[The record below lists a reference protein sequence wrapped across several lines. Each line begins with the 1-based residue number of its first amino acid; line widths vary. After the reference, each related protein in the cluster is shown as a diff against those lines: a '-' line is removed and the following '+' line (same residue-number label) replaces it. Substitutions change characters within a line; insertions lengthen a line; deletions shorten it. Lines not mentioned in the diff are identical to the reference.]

1 MEKRKI
7 TVIPTKTHKTQVIES
22 AATTLAE
29 LKADLTKAG
38 IDYTDCTFFEG
49 LTKIELKNDAAILPH
64 DVPYK
69 GTTTNNLVFMITN
82 ASKKIR
88 SGAGLDRKA
97 IIEEIKAKNLT
108 EVVKKTYGKN
118 YTNCKTEALQEIL
131 NKEAASTTAD
141 ASTPTAKAAPI
152 KKEVPN
158 MPVTKTID
166 PSNYVTNLSS
176 YVTKAELREV
186 IESLLKEMENA
197 GMDYS
202 DDIDIDNIAIIG
214 NVTSDTSNAS
224 KEEKSDSPYSASELD
239 SMFKNM

>member
-88 SGAGLDRKA
+88 SGAKLDRKA
-97 IIEEIKAKNLT
+97 IIEEIKSKNLT
-108 EVVKKTYGKN
+108 ELVKKTYGKN
-118 YTNCKTEALQEIL
+118 YTNCKTEDLQKIL

-141 ASTPTAKAAPI
+141 TSAPTAKAAPT
-152 KKEVPN
+152 KKEAPSKPA
-158 MPVTKTID
+158 MKTTD
-166 PSNYVTNLSS
+166 LSN
-176 YVTKAELREV
+176 YVTKAELKKV
-186 IESLLKEMENA
+186 IESLLEEMENA

-224 KEEKSDSPYSASELD
+224 KEEESDSPYSSNELD
-239 SMFKNM
+239 DMFKNM

>member
-88 SGAGLDRKA
+88 SGAKLDRKA
-97 IIEEIKAKNLT
+97 FIEEIKSKNLT
-108 EVVKKTYGKN
+108 ELVKKTYGKN
-118 YTNCKTEALQEIL
+118 YTNCKTEDLQKIL

-141 ASTPTAKAAPI
+141 ASAPTAKAAPA

-158 MPVTKTID
+158 KPAMKTTD
-166 PSNYVTNLSS
+166 LSS
-176 YVTKAELREV
+176 YVTKAELRKV
-186 IESLLKEMENA
+186 IESLLKEMEDA
-197 GMDYS
+197 YVDYIE
-202 DDIDIDNIAIIG
+202 DVDIDNIAIIG
-214 NVTSDTSNAS
+214 KVSSSNS
-224 KEEKSDSPYSASELD
+224 EEKKSDSPYSSNELD
-239 SMFKNM
+239 DMFKDM

>member
-118 YTNCKTEALQEIL
+118 YTNCKTEDLQKIL
-131 NKEAASTTAD
+131 NKEVASTTAD
-141 ASTPTAKAAPI
+141 ASTPTAKAAPV
-152 KKEVPN
+152 KKEIPN
-158 MPVTKTID
+158 TPVTKTID

-186 IESLLKEMENA
+186 IESLLKEMDKE
-197 GMDYS
+197 GVDYIE
-202 DDIDIDNIAIIG
+202 DVDIDNIAIIG
-214 NVTSDTSNAS
+214 KVSSSNS
-224 KEEKSDSPYSASELD
+224 KEEKSDSPYSSDELD
-239 SMFKNM
+239 DMFRGM

>member
-88 SGAGLDRKA
+88 SGAKLDRKA

-118 YTNCKTEALQEIL
+118 YTNCKTEDLEKIL
-131 NKEAASTTAD
+131 NKEVASTTAD
-141 ASTPTAKAAPI
+141 ASAPIAKAAPA
-152 KKEVPN
+152 KKEAPSKPA
-158 MPVTKTID
+158 MKTTD
-166 PSNYVTNLSS
+166 LSNYI
-176 YVTKAELREV
+176 TKAELREV
-186 IESLLKEMENA
+186 IESLLKEMEDA
-197 GMDYS
+197 EIDYVE
-202 DDIDIDNIAIIG
+202 DVDINNIAIIG
-214 NVTSDTSNAS
+214 KVSSSNS
-224 KEEKSDSPYSASELD
+224 EEKKSDSPYSSNELD
-239 SMFKNM
+239 DMFKDM

>member
-88 SGAGLDRKA
+88 SGAKLDRKA

-118 YTNCKTEALQEIL
+118 YTNCKTEDLQEIL
-131 NKEAASTTAD
+131 NKEVASTSAD
-141 ASTPTAKAAPI
+141 ASTPTAKAALA
-152 KKEVPN
+152 KKEAPSKPA
-158 MPVTKTID
+158 MKTTD
-166 PSNYVTNLSS
+166 PSN

-186 IESLLKEMENA
+186 IESLLKEMENE
-197 GMDYS
+197 GIDYS
-202 DDIDIDNIAIIG
+202 DDVDIDNIAIIG

-224 KEEKSDSPYSASELD
+224 KEEESDSPYSSDELD
-239 SMFKNM
+239 DMFKGM

>member
-88 SGAGLDRKA
+88 SGAKLDRKT
-97 IIEEIKAKNLT
+97 IIEEIKVKNLT

-118 YTNCKTEALQEIL
+118 YTNCKTEDLEKIL

-141 ASTPTAKAAPI
+141 ASAPTAKATPA
-152 KKEVPN
+152 KKAD
-158 MPVTKTID
+158 D
-166 PSNYVTNLSS
+166 PSNYI
-176 YVTKAELREV
+176 TKVELKRV
-186 IESLLKEMENA
+186 IESLLEEMENA
-197 GMDYS
+197 SMYYS
-202 DDIDIDNIAIIG
+202 DDINIDNIAIIG
-214 NVTSDTSNAS
+214 NITSDTSNAS
-224 KEEKSDSPYSASELD
+224 KEEESDSPYSSNELD
-239 SMFKNM
+239 DMFKDM

>member
-88 SGAGLDRKA
+88 SGADRKS
-97 IIEEIKAKNLT
+97 IIAEIKAKNLT
-108 EVVKKTYGKN
+108 EVVKKVYNKN
-118 YTNCKTEALQEIL
+118 YTNCKTEDLERIL
-131 NKEAASTTAD
+131 SMNNNSAPKEAPA
-141 ASTPTAKAAPI
+141 
-152 KKEVPN
+152 KKETVETKSNTSVPN
-158 MPVTKTID
+158 DTEYVTKTQ
-166 PSNYVTNLSS
+166 L
-176 YVTKAELREV
+176 KEV
-186 IESLLKEMENA
+186 ITGLIEEMKYV
-197 GMDYS
+197 GMAYS
-202 DDIDIDNIAIIG
+202 DEININNISII
-214 NVTSDTSNAS
+214 SDVSSSNS
-224 KEEKSDSPYSASELD
+224 KKEDDSPYSSNELD
-239 SMFKNM
+239 DMFKDM

>member
-88 SGAGLDRKA
+88 SGAKLDRKA

-118 YTNCKTEALQEIL
+118 YTNCKTEDLEKIL
-131 NKEAASTTAD
+131 SMNNTSTPKEAPA
-141 ASTPTAKAAPI
+141 
-152 KKEVPN
+152 KKEAPSK
-158 MPVTKTID
+158 PALKTTD
-166 PSNYVTNLSS
+166 LSN

-186 IESLLKEMENA
+186 IESLLKEMKDAEV
-197 GMDYS
+197 DYV
-202 DDIDIDNIAIIG
+202 DNVDIDNIAIIG
-214 NVTSDTSNAS
+214 KVSSSNS
-224 KEEKSDSPYSASELD
+224 EEEKSDSPYSSNELD
-239 SMFKNM
+239 DMFKDM

>member
-7 TVIPTKTHKTQVIES
+7 TVIPTKTHKIQVIES

-88 SGAGLDRKA
+88 SGAKLDRKA
-97 IIEEIKAKNLT
+97 IIEEIKVKNLT

-118 YTNCKTEALQEIL
+118 YTNCKTEDLQKIL
-131 NKEAASTTAD
+131 NKEAA
-141 ASTPTAKAAPI
+141 PIAKVAPA
-152 KKEVPN
+152 KKEAPSK
-158 MPVTKTID
+158 PVMETTD
-166 PSNYVTNLSS
+166 PSNYI
-176 YVTKAELREV
+176 TKVELKRV

-197 GMDYS
+197 GMNYS

-224 KEEKSDSPYSASELD
+224 KEEELNSPYSASELNN
-239 SMFKNM
+239 MFKNM

>member
-88 SGAGLDRKA
+88 SGAKLDRKA

-118 YTNCKTEALQEIL
+118 YTNCKTEDLEKIL
-131 NKEAASTTAD
+131 SMNNTPILKEAPA
-141 ASTPTAKAAPI
+141 

-158 MPVTKTID
+158 ESVMKTTD
-166 PSNYVTNLSS
+166 LSN

-186 IESLLKEMENA
+186 IESLLKEMEEVEV
-197 GMDYS
+197 DYVE
-202 DDIDIDNIAIIG
+202 DVDIDNIAIIG
-214 NVTSDTSNAS
+214 KVSSSNS
-224 KEEKSDSPYSASELD
+224 ENEKSDSPYSSNELD
-239 SMFKNM
+239 DMFKDM

>member
-88 SGAGLDRKA
+88 SGAKLDRKA
-97 IIEEIKAKNLT
+97 IIEEIKIKNLT

-131 NKEAASTTAD
+131 NKEVTSTAAD
-141 ASTPTAKAAPI
+141 ASAPTAKAAPA
-152 KKEVPN
+152 KKEAPSKPA
-158 MPVTKTID
+158 MKTDD
-166 PSNYVTNLSS
+166 PSNYVT
-176 YVTKAELREV
+176 KAELKKV
-186 IESLLKEMENA
+186 IESLLKEMEDA
-197 GMDYS
+197 DVDYVE
-202 DDIDIDNIAIIG
+202 DVDIDNIAIIG
-214 NVTSDTSNAS
+214 NTASNTP

-239 SMFKNM
+239 GMFKDM

>member
-88 SGAGLDRKA
+88 SGAKLDRKA
-97 IIEEIKAKNLT
+97 IIEEIKTKNLT

-118 YTNCKTEALQEIL
+118 YTNCKTEDLQKIL
-131 NKEAASTTAD
+131 NKETASTTTD
-141 ASTPTAKAAPI
+141 ASAPTTKAAPA

-158 MPVTKTID
+158 KSAMKTTD
-166 PSNYVTNLSS
+166 LSS
-176 YVTKAELREV
+176 YVTKAELRKV
-186 IESLLKEMENA
+186 IESLLEEMKYA
-197 GMDYS
+197 GVDYIE
-202 DDIDIDNIAIIG
+202 DVDIDNIAIIG
-214 NVTSDTSNAS
+214 EVSSSNS
-224 KEEKSDSPYSASELD
+224 EEEKSDSPYSPNELD
-239 SMFKNM
+239 DMFKGM

>member
-108 EVVKKTYGKN
+108 EVVKKAYGKN

-131 NKEAASTTAD
+131 NKEETSTAAD
-141 ASTPTAKAAPI
+141 ASTPTAKAAPA
-152 KKEVPN
+152 KKEAPSKPA
-158 MPVTKTID
+158 MKTTD
-166 PSNYVTNLSS
+166 LSN
-176 YVTKAELREV
+176 YVTKAELKKV
-186 IESLLKEMENA
+186 IESLLKEMEDA
-197 GMDYS
+197 DVDYVE
-202 DDIDIDNIAIIG
+202 DVDIDNIAIIG
-214 NVTSDTSNAS
+214 NTASNTP

-239 SMFKNM
+239 GMFKDM

>member
-88 SGAGLDRKA
+88 SGAKLDRKA

-118 YTNCKTEALQEIL
+118 YTNCKTEDLEKIL
-131 NKEAASTTAD
+131 SMNNTPTLKEAPA
-141 ASTPTAKAAPI
+141 

-158 MPVTKTID
+158 ESVMKTTD
-166 PSNYVTNLSS
+166 LSN

-186 IESLLKEMENA
+186 IESLLKEMEDVEV
-197 GMDYS
+197 DYVE
-202 DDIDIDNIAIIG
+202 DVDINNIAIIG
-214 NVTSDTSNAS
+214 KVSSSNS
-224 KEEKSDSPYSASELD
+224 EEEKSDSPYSSNELD
-239 SMFKNM
+239 DMFKDM

>member
-88 SGAGLDRKA
+88 SGAKLDRKA

-118 YTNCKTEALQEIL
+118 YTNCKTEDLEKIL
-131 NKEAASTTAD
+131 SMNNTSVLKEAPA
-141 ASTPTAKAAPI
+141 
-152 KKEVPN
+152 KKETVETKSNTSVPN
-158 MPVTKTID
+158 DTE
-166 PSNYVTNLSS
+166 
-176 YVTKAELREV
+176 YVTKAQLKEV
-186 IESLLKEMENA
+186 ITGLIEEMKYV

-202 DDIDIDNIAIIG
+202 DEINIDNISIIG
-214 NVTSDTSNAS
+214 DVSSSNS
-224 KEEKSDSPYSASELD
+224 KKEDDSPYSSNELD
-239 SMFKNM
+239 DMFKDM

>member
-88 SGAGLDRKA
+88 SGANLDRKA
-97 IIEEIKAKNLT
+97 IIEEIKVKNLT

-118 YTNCKTEALQEIL
+118 YTNCKTEDLQKIL
-131 NKEAASTTAD
+131 NKEAAST
-141 ASTPTAKAAPI
+141 AKAAPA
-152 KKEVPN
+152 KKEAPSK
-158 MPVTKTID
+158 PVMKAD
-166 PSNYVTNLSS
+166 DHSN
-176 YVTKAELREV
+176 YVTKAELKKV
-186 IESLLKEMENA
+186 IESLLEEMENA

-214 NVTSDTSNAS
+214 NVTSNAS
-224 KEEKSDSPYSASELD
+224 KEEESDSPYSSNELD
-239 SMFKNM
+239 DMFKDM

>member
-88 SGAGLDRKA
+88 SGAKLDRKV
-97 IIEEIKAKNLT
+97 IIEEIKVKNLT

-118 YTNCKTEALQEIL
+118 YTNCKTEDLQKIL

-141 ASTPTAKAAPI
+141 ASAPTAKEAPS
-152 KKEVPN
+152 KPAMKAD
-158 MPVTKTID
+158 D
-166 PSNYVTNLSS
+166 PSNYVT
-176 YVTKAELREV
+176 KAELKKV
-186 IESLLKEMENA
+186 IESLLEEMENA

-224 KEEKSDSPYSASELD
+224 KEEESDSPYSSNELD
-239 SMFKNM
+239 DMFKDM

>member
-88 SGAGLDRKA
+88 SGAKLDRKA

-118 YTNCKTEALQEIL
+118 YTNCKTEDLEKIL
-131 NKEAASTTAD
+131 SMNNNSTPKEAPA
-141 ASTPTAKAAPI
+141 
-152 KKEVPN
+152 KKETVETKSNTSVPN
-158 MPVTKTID
+158 NTEYI
-166 PSNYVTNLSS
+166 
-176 YVTKAELREV
+176 TKAQLKEV
-186 IESLLKEMENA
+186 ITGLVEEMKYV
-197 GMDYS
+197 GIDSS
-202 DDIDIDNIAIIG
+202 DEINIDNISIIG
-214 NVTSDTSNAS
+214 DVSSRNS
-224 KEEKSDSPYSASELD
+224 KKGDDSPYSSNELD
-239 SMFKNM
+239 DMFKDM